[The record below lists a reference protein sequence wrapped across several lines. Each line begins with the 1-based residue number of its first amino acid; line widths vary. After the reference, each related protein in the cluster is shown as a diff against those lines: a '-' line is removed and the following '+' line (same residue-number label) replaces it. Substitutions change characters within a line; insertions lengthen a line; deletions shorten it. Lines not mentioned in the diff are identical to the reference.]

1 MWEAVQGQKGCVQGL
16 ISTANS
22 SPSTEAPALWL
33 SQQNCGGQH
42 VSHHWLNENTIQL
55 CGDFLAEGLFLF
67 FLRIF
72 FAPSQKIYWI
82 HFEFLI
88 SFWERRKTQYFKAEF
103 WVIGR
108 LSSFD
113 MKLITIYLNC
123 HSKYL
128 VESPIFQFT
137 RNSHN
142 FLPLLRAMSL
152 HSSHCKIKR
161 KQRLSSATSPEMP
174 LVAQLSLHS
183 ITTDP
188 WSNIY
193 ATAKPTK
200 EGTMTQ
206 PKCLSQQKQSCRY

>member
-1 MWEAVQGQKGCVQGL
+1 MCKDLSPQLTPPLPQKLQLFDYHSRTVVD
-16 ISTANS
+16 STFLTTDLMKIQS
-22 SPSTEAPALWL
+22 SYVEIFW
-33 SQQNCGGQH
+33 QRGFFC
-42 VSHHWLNENTIQL
+42 
-55 CGDFLAEGLFLF
+55 F

-82 HFEFLI
+82 HFAFLI
-88 SFWERRKTQYFKAEF
+88 SFWERHKTQYFKAEF

-200 EGTMTQ
+200 AGTMTQ